1 MFDGRTIFAQGSISY
16 PLVGITPAIAKQV
29 GAKGSV
35 TDVPSINADLDK
47 CGVLSGSPRI
57 NCYAALDKKLTTQ
70 VVPWVPY
77 LWSYAQS
84 VSSQNVT
91 QFVFDQFGGTIGYAH
106 VAVKS

>member
-1 MFDGRTIFAQGSISY
+1 MDVESRLIAAQLQSARAHVRNRAQLLG
-16 PLVGITPAIAKQV
+16 V
-29 GAKGSV
+29 KGSV

-47 CGVLSGSPRI
+47 CGVLSGGPRI

-70 VVPWVPY
+70 IVPWVPY

-84 VSSQNVT
+84 VSSTNVT
-91 QFVFDQFGGTIGYAH
+91 KFVFDQFGGTIAYAH